1 MDRKFLKDCVKV
13 LVVVMAGGFIL
24 GTLAHIF
31 RVEQPTY
38 VTNVTQPCVITPVT
52 VPVDHP

>member
-13 LVVVMAGGFIL
+13 LVIVVAGGFIL

-38 VTNVTQPCVITPVT
+38 VTNVTQPCIIAPVT